1 MAARLMNA
9 RHRAVHSGWDQG
21 CGALR
26 PDPHLTLL
34 EALCDTSLATAH
46 TVTPFTQDAERL
58 ESPHVRARLPL
69 QKLEGVVK
77 GLQGRVPYGRRHKRR
92 RSRQRSIHGE

>member
-1 MAARLMNA
+1 VAARLMNA
-9 RHRAVHSGWDQG
+9 LHRTVHSRWDQ
-21 CGALR
+21 CCDALH

-34 EALCDTSLATAH
+34 EALHDTSLAAAH
-46 TVTPFTQDAERL
+46 TVTPFTQDAERM

-77 GLQGRVPYGRRHKRR
+77 GLQGRVQYGRRHKRR
-92 RSRQRSIHGE
+92 CSRQRSIHGE